1 MDGLGVDEFGREHF
15 VVEAAPG
22 RLGIALGETDQ
33 GFVVVRG
40 LDELKPQDL
49 EGWDEVD
56 RKRMQIVRQTVKPD
70 DRLVAIDGDDV
81 VHCCMREIIVR
92 LNNLA
97 AKKRLLTFARYHG
110 THCDTKRLDVEKLV
124 HVRAPSGPL
133 GVLINHTLTY
143 GAFID
148 GFQQL
153 PDGSSSRLERDPK
166 IHRGCQIIR
175 VNDID
180 VSYLTREAV
189 ISLLAGLKDQDK
201 EIILYRATP
210 GSCESIVK
218 VEYATADVPLGLDM
232 DDHEKAKCVVT
243 SAMLSG
249 SAAAAGTAEILPGD
263 VLMGVNTVDVTYMS
277 RQEALKVLRNADFP
291 RTLFFYRPRTET
303 LPECHRIRIESGPFG
318 LNLDS
323 RYPDHAV
330 ISGFTSSADAERP
343 EFQHCARFLPGSVIL
358 SINKLDVSQQ
368 SLKEITSLLQKLKD
382 GAKNII
388 VGNTPLVQ
396 NLARKRCFETVQVP
410 AGALGVH
417 FSSVHADRACI
428 DSFYAVDSQAGAIE
442 QSGRIP
448 IGSTL
453 RSINNMNVS
462 CLTLAQITDMLRKLS
477 DRPKELCFYLRNH
490 AQDVNTH
497 VVHASMPPGPL
508 GADLKC
514 SLSNK
519 VIVDRLNHDPAQ
531 GSTQL
536 YDFGGVIEGS
546 ELLAIDGFDVSALD
560 LVEISQL
567 LRTMASHEKVITFSS
582 SISAHARMLNPEENP
597 SLCAVTVTQ
606 RSLGIEFD
614 SQTTQMAVIS
624 GFARSQDPATAG
636 LFRNVPVGSRLIA
649 MDQIDL
655 RSMPL
660 QEIVKVLGEFSGVTR
675 TLVFD
680 TAHGSKKRSLSST
693 ESSMSPPSSA
703 SAAVAPVPTTE
714 GSMASPPK
722 PPTGLRF
729 SLPVSNSAPSL
740 DTSKS
745 DAALSASPTR
755 VRSQLAPLSSRSGGV
770 SMLILFV
777 LVGSVAA
784 RNVVC
789 SAVLESAADHTAGSQ
804 TIAVE

>member
-1 MDGLGVDEFGREHF
+1 MDEFGREHF

-40 LDELKPQDL
+40 LDELTPQDL
-49 EGWDEVD
+49 EGWDDAD
-56 RKRMQIVRQTVKPD
+56 RKRMHIMRQTVKPD
-70 DRLVAIDGDDV
+70 DRLVAIDGDDI

-97 AKKRLLTFARYHG
+97 AKKRVLTFARYHG

-133 GVLINHTLTY
+133 GVLINDTLTY
-143 GAFID
+143 GAFIE

-180 VSYLTREAV
+180 VSYLSREAV

-210 GSCESIVK
+210 EACERIVK
-218 VEYATADVPLGLDM
+218 VEYASADVPLGLDM
-232 DDHEKAKCVVT
+232 DDHEKFKCVVT

-263 VLMGVNTVDVTYMS
+263 ILMGVNTVDVTYMS
-277 RQEALKVLRNADFP
+277 RQDALKVLRNADFP
-291 RTLFFYRPRTET
+291 RTLYFYRPRTVA
-303 LPECHRIRIESGPFG
+303 LPECHRICIGSGPFG
-318 LNLDS
+318 MNLDS

-330 ISGFTSSADAERP
+330 ISGFTTSADAERS

-358 SINKLDVSQQ
+358 SINKLDVSQH
-368 SLKEITSLLQKLKD
+368 SLKENTSLLQKLKT
-382 GAKNII
+382 GAKEII
-388 VGNTPLVQ
+388 VGNTPLVE
-396 NLARKRCFETVQVP
+396 NLAGKRCFETVQVP

-417 FSSVHADRACI
+417 FSSSQLDRASI
-428 DSFYAVDSQAGAIE
+428 DGFYAVDGQASAIE

-448 IGSTL
+448 LGSTL
-453 RSINNMNVS
+453 RSINRMNVS
-462 CLTLAQITDMLRKLS
+462 CLTLAQITDMLKKLV

-490 AQDVNTH
+490 NQDVNTH
-497 VVHASMPPGPL
+497 VVHTHMLPGPL

-546 ELLAIDGFDVSALD
+546 ELLAIDGFDVSTLD
-560 LVEISQL
+560 LVGISQL
-567 LRTMASHEKVITFSS
+567 LRTMAAHEKVITFSS
-582 SISAHARMLNPEENP
+582 TISAHARMLNPDENP
-597 SLCAVTVTQ
+597 SLCSVTVTQ
-606 RSLGIEFD
+606 RSLGLEFD
-614 SQTTQMAVIS
+614 SQSTQMAVIS
-624 GFARSQDPATAG
+624 GFANSPDAAKVG
-636 LFRNVPVGSRLIA
+636 LFRHVPVGSRLVA

-655 RSMPL
+655 RTMTL
-660 QEIVKVLGEFSGVTR
+660 QEIVKILGEFAGTTR

-680 TAHGSKKRSLSST
+680 TAHGSKRMSLAST
-693 ESSMSPPSSA
+693 ESMSSPTSPV
-703 SAAVAPVPTTE
+703 SAAVAPAITVE
-714 GSMASPPK
+714 SSLASPPK
-722 PPTGLRF
+722 SPQSLRF
-729 SLPVSNSAPSL
+729 SLPNPTSAPSL
-740 DTSKS
+740 ESSKTDTS
-745 DAALSASPTR
+745 LPASPTR
-755 VRSQLAPLSSRSGGV
+755 VCCLNPLSDV
-770 SMLILFV
+770 SISLMLW
-777 LVGSVAA
+777 
-784 RNVVC
+784 
-789 SAVLESAADHTAGSQ
+789 T
-804 TIAVE
+804 

>member
-15 VVEAAPG
+15 VVEVAPG

-40 LDELKPQDL
+40 LDELKPQDF
-49 EGWDEVD
+49 EDWDDVD
-56 RKRMQIVRQTVKPD
+56 HKRMHIMRQTVKPD

-97 AKKRLLTFARYHG
+97 AKKRVLTFARYHG

-124 HVRAPSGPL
+124 HVRAPCGPL

-153 PDGSSSRLERDPK
+153 PDGSSSRLERDRK

-189 ISLLAGLKDQDK
+189 ISLLAGLKDQYK

-210 GSCESIVK
+210 SSCESIIK
-218 VEYATADVPLGLDM
+218 VEYASADVPLGLDM

-277 RQEALKVLRNADFP
+277 RQDALKVIRNADFP
-291 RTLFFYRPRTET
+291 RTLYFYRPHTET

-330 ISGFTSSADAERP
+330 ISGFTLSADAERP

-368 SLKEITSLLQKLKD
+368 SLKEITSLLQKLKN
-382 GAKNII
+382 GAKDIM
-388 VGNTPLVQ
+388 VGNTPLVK

-417 FSSVHADRACI
+417 FSSLHVDRACI
-428 DSFYAVDSQAGAIE
+428 GGFYAVEGQTGAIE

-453 RSINNMNVS
+453 RSINSMNVS
-462 CLTLAQITDMLRKLS
+462 CLTLAQIVDMLRKLS

-497 VVHASMPPGPL
+497 VVHAHMPPGPL

-536 YDFGGVIEGS
+536 YDFGGVVEGS
-546 ELLAIDGFDVSALD
+546 ELLAIDGFDVSSLN

-567 LRTMASHEKVITFSS
+567 LRTMAAYDKVITFSS
-582 SISAHARMLNPEENP
+582 TISAHARMLNPEENP
-597 SLCAVTVTQ
+597 SLCTVTVTQ

-614 SQTTQMAVIS
+614 SQSTQMAVIS
-624 GFARSQDPATAG
+624 GFTNSQVAAAAG
-636 LFRNVPVGSRLIA
+636 LFRNVPMGSRLVAI
-649 MDQIDL
+649 DQIDL
-655 RSMPL
+655 RTMPL
-660 QEIVKVLGEFSGVTR
+660 QEIVKVLDEFSGATR

-680 TAHGSKKRSLSST
+680 TAHGSKRASLSIT
-693 ESSMSPPSSA
+693 ESTSSPSSPVLV
-703 SAAVAPVPTTE
+703 STVAPASTAD
-714 GSMASPPK
+714 GSIASPPK
-722 PPTGLRF
+722 SLRS
-729 SLPVSNSAPSL
+729 SLPISTSTPTL

-755 VRSQLAPLSSRSGGV
+755 VRWLASALLVSVYPCSSCLCPRR
-770 SMLILFV
+770 LHRCQERRLH
-777 LVGSVAA
+777 
-784 RNVVC
+784 RC
-789 SAVLESAADHTAGSQ
+789 P
-804 TIAVE
+804 